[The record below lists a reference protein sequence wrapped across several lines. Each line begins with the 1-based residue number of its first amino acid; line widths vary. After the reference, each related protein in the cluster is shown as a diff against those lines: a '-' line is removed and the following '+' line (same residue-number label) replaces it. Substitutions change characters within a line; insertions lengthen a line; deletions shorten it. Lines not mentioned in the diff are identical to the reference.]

1 MNEEMITWG
10 KSHTLEIVKLP
21 NGKRLVCCKSILN
34 MKYKSDGSLDK
45 YKARLDAKR
54 GMVGSKPID
63 TPIEANQLGKKTRRR
78 RTG

>member
-1 MNEEMITWG
+1 
-10 KSHTLEIVKLP
+10 
-21 NGKRLVCCKSILN
+21 